1 MFAFS
6 FSHGEMLY
14 LLFIIE
20 KLYFNTVGIIV
31 NCHWRRLQ
39 SQVKRVHRHIKKEKK
54 SIFLALVRQT
64 VILFMT
70 NNNTITEL

>member
-54 SIFLALVRQT
+54 KHLFGPCQTNCNLVYDQ
-64 VILFMT
+64 
-70 NNNTITEL
+70 